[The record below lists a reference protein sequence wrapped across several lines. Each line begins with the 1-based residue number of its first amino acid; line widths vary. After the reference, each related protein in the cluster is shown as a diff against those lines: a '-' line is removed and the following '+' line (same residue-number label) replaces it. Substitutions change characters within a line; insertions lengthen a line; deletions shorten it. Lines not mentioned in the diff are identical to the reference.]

1 MNFDLQAALPRLLP
15 KAIAWAEVRAAETAR
30 TGIPLNETRVAIARS
45 VGVMRPE
52 LIRISMVPQLPQP
65 EDPELLWAAQHTGL
79 LGPNMAG
86 LTLGHAIYIRHGQDS
101 IRLISHEC
109 RHVHQYELAG
119 SIAAFLPQ
127 YLQQIATVGYANAPF
142 EIDAREHEQHYV

>member
-1 MNFDLQAALPRLLP
+1 
-15 KAIAWAEVRAAETAR
+15 
-30 TGIPLNETRVAIARS
+30 
-45 VGVMRPE
+45 MRPE
-52 LIRISMVPQLPQP
+52 LIRVSMVPQLPQP
-65 EDPELLWAAQHTGL
+65 EDPELLLAAQHTGL

-86 LTLGHAIYIRHGQDS
+86 LTLGHAIYICHGQDS
-101 IRLISHEC
+101 IRLISHKC